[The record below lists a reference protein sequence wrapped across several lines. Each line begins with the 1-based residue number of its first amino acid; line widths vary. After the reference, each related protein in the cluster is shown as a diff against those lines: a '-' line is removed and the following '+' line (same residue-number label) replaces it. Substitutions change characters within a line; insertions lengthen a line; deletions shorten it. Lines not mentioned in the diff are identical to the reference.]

1 MLTPWWD
8 VLKLRQEVTA
18 GAGSIDDVQMS
29 LFRAVHGVAGE
40 RAVYADP
47 VYYGEITHPSPN
59 LVDLMGKVIVRLG
72 GGDRHT
78 AAPALWQLDQAMGGG
93 KSHGLIG
100 LWQVAANPAKM
111 RCTDV
116 GKEAFALAGKI
127 VGAPIPD
134 DLGKP
139 QVVVLACDNMTAG
152 QSNPDLDGPG
162 HTLHE
167 RFLWRLFSGD
177 YTLYKRY
184 KDHYADK
191 AKLAEALIAVHR
203 PILILVDEI
212 LDYVRQLSASEHKDL
227 AIRDMAFLR
236 ALLDTVNDVP
246 NVAMVVVMISSEK
259 QDAMHLEAEAQGMR
273 GELEAL
279 LVRNGKTATVTSHT
293 DFAAILRR
301 RLFDTPPAKEV
312 VHSTVAAFN
321 EAMKGTWSD
330 KVFATLSKGGTD
342 SFDDEVQRCYPFHP
356 SLLVLAEREWSQLAG
371 FQKVRSTIRI
381 FAAAVYVQWQRARR
395 GEWAPLLIGTG
406 DLPLSASEVREA
418 VIGSGMVGD
427 VRTQA
432 NYRQIASTDIVSE
445 DDKSGSARL
454 LDLNRGATL
463 FSAANP
469 RAAERAASALLLFS
483 MGARPQGRP
492 GATEAE
498 LKAACFVPKS
508 TFALP
513 DAESVLHELQDST
526 TGLAALERIEGRG
539 GQPARLFL
547 STRQTVNML
556 FRAAREAIGDDERDA
571 ELAKLAETL
580 SNSGLF
586 RDKKFVEAK
595 SEDMDARSLR
605 EILSTAGIDDARS
618 TRLVVLDPRRFA
630 LQDGTD
636 KEVREALRAAF
647 GIGPDKLAVQWA
659 SSAVFAVINTQRRRN
674 ARGAI
679 TSYLAWTRVCK
690 IDAVLTD
697 EELLQK
703 AKDHASDAR
712 DEMNKAVRR
721 AFQFVAYLDQG
732 SETDGEGRVERVHR
746 FEQDIHSALD
756 GTIVWKTLAGLGKTF
771 DKDQFNA
778 KALLHNL
785 TDNDYGRPL
794 NELRDLFWSAPRLPL
809 LPSGEADLQR
819 AIFGAVQEGKLRVVG
834 DDDKDRAVTKAT
846 DIAVGS
852 SSLKL
857 ALPEPM
863 EKPEETAAAGDEP
876 KGSLDLFGGPVGAAA
891 VAKLGGGDSKKK
903 APVADPGPAAGPAT
917 EVQVAF
923 TVNTSLRED
932 EKRQAMYY
940 LMFAVAEQA
949 DESASHLQ
957 VTVKIVLPEGEGV
970 EELKKLATAAG
981 TIANVTKLS

>member
-1 MLTPWWD
+1 MLTPWWE
-8 VLKLRQEVTA
+8 VLKLRHEVTT

-47 VYYGEITHPSPN
+47 TYYGEITHPSPN

-78 AAPALWQLDQAMGGG
+78 AAPSLWQLDQAMGGG

-100 LWQVAANPAKM
+100 LWQVAANPVSM
-111 RCTDV
+111 RLTDV
-116 GKEAFALAGKI
+116 GKEAFALAVKI
-127 VGAPIPD
+127 VGGTIPD

-139 QVVVLACDNMTAG
+139 QIVVLACDNMTAG
-152 QSNPDLDGPG
+152 HSNPDLDGPG

-191 AKLAEALIAVHR
+191 AKLAEALVAIHR
-203 PILILVDEI
+203 PVLILVDEI
-212 LDYVRQLSASEHKDL
+212 LDYVRQLSGSEHKDL

-246 NVAMVVVMISSEK
+246 NVAMVVVMISSER
-259 QDAMHLEAEAQGMR
+259 DPMHLDADAQAR
-273 GELEAL
+273 RAELEAL
-279 LVRNGKTATVTSHT
+279 LVRNGKPATVTSHT

-312 VHSTVAAFN
+312 VHSTVSAFTD
-321 EAMKGTWSD
+321 AMKGAWTD

-342 SFDDEVQRCYPFHP
+342 SFEDEVQRCYPFHP
-356 SLLVLAEREWSQLAG
+356 SLLVLAEQEWSQLVG

-381 FAAAVYVQWQRARR
+381 FAAAVYTQWQRAKR
-395 GEWAPLLIGTG
+395 GEWAPLLIGPG

-418 VIGSGMVGD
+418 VIGSGMIGD
-427 VRTQA
+427 ARTQA

-445 DDKSGSARL
+445 DDKSGAARL

-463 FSAANP
+463 FSTANP
-469 RAAERAASALLLFS
+469 RAAERAASALFLFS
-483 MGARPQGRP
+483 AGARPQGRR

-498 LKAACFVPKS
+498 LKAACFVPQT

-513 DAESVLHELQDST
+513 DAELVLHELQDST
-526 TGLAALERIEGRG
+526 TGLAALERFEGRG

-556 FRAAREAIGDDERDA
+556 FRAAREAIGEDERDA

-580 SNSGLF
+580 SNSGPF

-595 SEDMDARSLR
+595 LEDVDGRSLR

-630 LQDGTD
+630 LQDGTE
-636 KEVREALRAAF
+636 KQVREALRSAF

-674 ARGAI
+674 ARGAV
-679 TSYLAWTRVCK
+679 TNFLAWTRVSK
-690 IDAVLTD
+690 SDAVLTD

-703 AKDHASDAR
+703 AKDEAR
-712 DEMNKAVRR
+712 DAKDAMNTAVKR

-732 SETDGEGRVERVHR
+732 SETDGEGRIERIHR
-746 FEQDIHSALD
+746 FEQDNQSALD

-778 KALLHNL
+778 KALMHNL
-785 TDNDYGRPL
+785 VGNDYGRPL

-809 LPSGEADLQR
+809 LPSGDADLQS

-834 DDDKDRAVTKAT
+834 DDEKDRAVTKPT

-857 ALPEPM
+857 ALPTPLET
-863 EKPEETAAAGDEP
+863 PEEQAPTVAGGTAVV
-876 KGSLDLFGGPVGAAA
+876 KV
-891 VAKLGGGDSKKK
+891 GGGDGKKK
-903 APVADPGPAAGPAT
+903 GPVVGARPAAPAAK

-923 TVNTSLRED
+923 SVNTSLRED
-932 EKRQAMYY
+932 EKRQAMWE
-940 LMFAVAEQA
+940 LMYAVAQHV
-949 DESASHLQ
+949 DNDASHLQ
-957 VTVKIVLPEGEGV
+957 VTVKVVMPEGEGLD
-970 EELKKLATAAG
+970 EIKKLAAAAG
-981 TIANVTKLS
+981 TTANVTVLS

>member
-1 MLTPWWD
+1 MITAWWD
-8 VLKLRQEVTA
+8 VLKLRREVTV

-47 VYYGEITHPSPN
+47 TYYGEITHPSPN

-72 GGDRHT
+72 GGARHT

-100 LWQVAANPAKM
+100 LWQVAANPVKM
-111 RCTDV
+111 RFTDV
-116 GKEAFALAGKI
+116 GKEAFELAGKI
-127 VGAPIPD
+127 VGAPIVD

-152 QSNPDLDGPG
+152 KSNEELDGPG

-167 RFLWRLFSGD
+167 RFLWRLFGGD
-177 YTLYKRY
+177 FTLYKRY

-191 AKLAEALIAVHR
+191 AKLAEALVAVHR
-203 PILILVDEI
+203 PVLILVDEI

-227 AIRDMAFLR
+227 AVRDMAFLR

-246 NVAMVVVMISSEK
+246 NVAMVVVMISSER
-259 QDAMHLEAEAQGMR
+259 DPMHLDAEAQGR
-273 GELEAL
+273 RTELEAL
-279 LVRNGKTATVTSHT
+279 LVRNGKPATVTSHT

-321 EAMKGTWSD
+321 DAMKGAWAD
-330 KVFATLSKGGTD
+330 KVFVSLSKGSTD
-342 SFDDEVQRCYPFHP
+342 SFDEEVQRCYPFHP
-356 SLLVLAEREWSQLAG
+356 SLLALAEQEWSQLAG

-381 FAAAVYVQWQRARR
+381 FAAAVFIQWQRAKR
-395 GEWAPLLIGTG
+395 GEWAPLLIGPG

-418 VIGSGMVGD
+418 IIGSGMLGD
-427 VRTQA
+427 IRTQA
-432 NYRQIASTDIVSE
+432 NYRQIAATDIVSE
-445 DDKSGSARL
+445 DDKGGSARL
-454 LDLNRGATL
+454 LDLNRGTTL
-463 FSAANP
+463 FTTANP
-469 RAAERAASALLLFS
+469 RAAERAATALFLLS
-483 MGARPQGRP
+483 VGARPQGRR

-498 LKAACFVPKS
+498 LKAACFVPHS
-508 TFALP
+508 AFSLP

-539 GQPARLFL
+539 AQPARLFL

-556 FRAAREAIGDDERDA
+556 FRAAREAIGDAERDA
-571 ELAKLAETL
+571 ELAKLAESL
-580 SNSGLF
+580 SNSGPF
-586 RDKKFVEAK
+586 RDKKLVEAK
-595 SEDMDARSLR
+595 SEDVDGRSLR

-636 KEVREALRAAF
+636 KDVGEALRSAF

-659 SSAVFAVINTQRRRN
+659 SSAVFAIINTQRRRN

-679 TSYLAWTRVCK
+679 TSYLAWSRVSK
-690 IDAVLTD
+690 IDAVRTD

-703 AKDHASDAR
+703 AKDEVEEAKGA
-712 DEMNKAVRR
+712 MNTLVKR

-732 SETDGEGRVERVHR
+732 SETDGEGRVERIHR
-746 FEQDIHSALD
+746 FEQDNQSALD
-756 GTIVWKTLAGLGKTF
+756 GTIVWKTLAGLGKAF
-771 DKDQFNA
+771 DKEQFTA
-778 KALLHNL
+778 KALVHNL
-785 TDNDYGRPL
+785 TENDYGRPL

-809 LPSGEADLQR
+809 LPSGDADLQS
-819 AIFGAVQEGKLRVVG
+819 AIFAAVQEGSLRLVG
-834 DDDKDRAVTKAT
+834 NDDNDRSVTRPS

-852 SSLKL
+852 SSLTL
-857 ALPEPM
+857 ARP
-863 EKPEETAAAGDEP
+863 KVAGGATDTAAAGDE
-876 KGSLDLFGGPVGAAA
+876 STGGEV
-891 VAKLGGGDSKKK
+891 GGGVPQARGSGGKRK
-903 APVADPGPAAGPAT
+903 APEAGSGPTAPRAK
-917 EVQVAF
+917 EVQVSF
-923 TVNTSLRED
+923 SVNTSRSD
-932 EKRQAMYY
+932 AEKRHAMYD
-940 LMFAVAEQA
+940 LMYAVADRVDNDASQLQ
-949 DESASHLQ
+949 ASHLQ
-957 VTVKIVLPEGEGV
+957 VTVKIVVPDGEGL

-981 TIANVTKLS
+981 AVASVTEVS